1 MGSQESTADRSVL
14 FWRGRVMNGC
24 CADCW
29 EEEVKSGLERSGRK
43 RRMKMTSGRKRK
55 SSGQERREKRT

>member
-14 FWRGRVMNGC
+14 FWHGRVMNGC
-24 CADCW
+24 WADCW